1 MSDVNTQ
8 RRDLLD
14 LAERVVA
21 RARALGADEV
31 TALASRGSH
40 TSITRRDGKV
50 EQATEATSR
59 SVSVSLLVDEKFS
72 SHGTSD
78 LRPDALDAFLARAI
92 EATRYLETD
101 PDRRL
106 PDPALCGRLVS
117 DDQLEQL
124 DPNHLS
130 YTASDRAE
138 SAEALERAVTERAPA
153 STISS
158 ATYVADGVS
167 VLARVTSNGF
177 ADTQADGW
185 FTGGAEM
192 TITDPDGRRPEASA
206 FYGARHR
213 ATLPG
218 AGLIADE
225 VVARALERVGSG
237 PIASGAYTMVLEN
250 RAARQ
255 ILGVLGGALSG
266 NALHHQRSCLAGKL
280 GERIGSDLLTIVD
293 DPTVPRGLASRP
305 WDGDGLIAERRPIVS
320 NGVLQQYYLGVYY
333 ARKLGMPVTTGG
345 RSNWI
350 LPVGTRSWREIA
362 AEHGKVIFVN
372 GFLGGNNNAAT
383 GDFSFGIQGVLLE
396 GGVPT
401 RPVSEMNVSG
411 NTLTI
416 FHQLVEAAN
425 DPWTFSSVITPSLV
439 FTDVQFSG
447 V

>member
-1 MSDVNTQ
+1 
-8 RRDLLD
+8 
-14 LAERVVA
+14 
-21 RARALGADEV
+21 
-31 TALASRGSH
+31 
-40 TSITRRDGKV
+40 
-50 EQATEATSR
+50 
-59 SVSVSLLVDEKFS
+59 
-72 SHGTSD
+72 
-78 LRPDALDAFLARAI
+78 
-92 EATRYLETD
+92 
-101 PDRRL
+101 
-106 PDPALCGRLVS
+106 
-117 DDQLEQL
+117 
-124 DPNHLS
+124 
-130 YTASDRAE
+130 
-138 SAEALERAVTERAPA
+138 
-153 STISS
+153 
-158 ATYVADGVS
+158 
-167 VLARVTSNGF
+167 
-177 ADTQADGW
+177 
-185 FTGGAEM
+185 
-192 TITDPDGRRPEASA
+192 
-206 FYGARHR
+206 
-213 ATLPG
+213 
-218 AGLIADE
+218 
-225 VVARALERVGSG
+225 
-237 PIASGAYTMVLEN
+237 MVLEN

-305 WDGDGLIAERRPIVS
+305 WDGDGLVAERRPIVL

-350 LPVGTRSWREIA
+350 LPVGTRSWQEIA
-362 AEHGKVIFVN
+362 AEHKKVIFVN

-396 GGVPT
+396 DGAPT